1 MWGAPLKALSGYL
14 PPIQTH
20 DFIVDHQGLKGEVE
34 IIKDFEE
41 ALIKAEKE
49 NKPIFVD
56 VTGHGCVNC
65 REMEARVWSDP
76 EVKSLMNEYV
86 VVALYVDDREKLP
99 ENKWITNVETGEV
112 YKRVG
117 QANDYIAN
125 TLYNTS
131 TQPTYVL
138 LQPNGE
144 ILMNEWRNYD
154 LDIPGFA
161 SFLERGL
168 KEHKKNN

>member
-1 MWGAPLKALSGYL
+1 MKH
-14 PPIQTH
+14 T
-20 DFIVDHQGLKGEVE
+20 GLDGEVE

-41 ALIKAEKE
+41 GLMKAEKE
-49 NKPIFVD
+49 NKPIFID

-76 EVKSLMNEYV
+76 EVKALMNEYV
-86 VVALYVDDREKLP
+86 VVALYVDDREALP
-99 ENKWITNVETGEV
+99 KSKWIQNVETGEY

-131 TQPTYVL
+131 TQPTYIL
-138 LQPNGE
+138 LQPNGH

-154 LDIPGFA
+154 LDITGFA
-161 SFLERGL
+161 DFLKRGL
-168 KEHKKNN
+168 DENRKLSK